1 MFSGAITALATPFKS
16 TLEVDYDAFGRLID
30 FQLEHGINGLVPC
43 GSTGEAATLSH
54 DEQKQIVRFTVE
66 RVAGRVP
73 VIAGTGSNN
82 TKEAIDLT
90 KFAADLKCDGALMIT
105 PYYNKPM
112 PQGLA
117 AHYRAVAE
125 AADIPI
131 ILYNIPGRTGVK
143 MSPDLIAELAKV
155 KNIVAVKEACG
166 DVDMVSQILLRSDIT
181 VLSGDD
187 GLTLPMMAV
196 GATGVI
202 SVASNILPAEV
213 TALCAAAAE
222 GEYDIARAMHY
233 KLLPIFGALFIE
245 TNPIPVKAALAAM
258 GLIENHLR
266 LPMTPISPAAFEKLK
281 QVMRDTGIQV

>member
-16 TLEVDYDAFGRLID
+16 NLEVDYDAFGRLID

-54 DEQKQIVRFTVE
+54 DEQKQMVRFTVE

-82 TKEAIDLT
+82 TQEAIDLT
-90 KFAADLKCDGALMIT
+90 KFAAEVRCDGALMIT

-112 PQGLA
+112 PQGLS

-143 MSPDLIAELAKV
+143 MSPELIANLARV

-213 TALCAAAAE
+213 TALCAAATA

-233 KLLPIFGALFIE
+233 RLLPIFGTLFIE

-281 QVMRDTGIQV
+281 QVMRETGIQL